1 MGIRPEVGPRCWTDK
16 LSYIGELTLGFGK
29 GQYPKQLP
37 SRLRLVNTLYQSPG
51 KYDPLQLDPVSYE
64 TGLSLL

>member
-16 LSYIGELTLGFGK
+16 LFRKSKKPRKVTLGFGK

-51 KYDPLQLDPVSYE
+51 NLIHRS
-64 TGLSLL
+64 